1 MSVTVLLVGLDRETT
16 SEELFPEADGWNFS
30 NAGDLTLSTAGKGY
44 VSIAAGAWERAT
56 LGSVEM
62 PTASVRRLT
71 GVDR

>member
-1 MSVTVLLVGLDRETT
+1 MSVTVMLVGPTGETAN
-16 SEELFPEADGWNFS
+16 ELFPEADGWNFS
-30 NAGDLTLSTAGKGY
+30 NSGDLTLSTAGKGY

-71 GVDR
+71 GVDLK